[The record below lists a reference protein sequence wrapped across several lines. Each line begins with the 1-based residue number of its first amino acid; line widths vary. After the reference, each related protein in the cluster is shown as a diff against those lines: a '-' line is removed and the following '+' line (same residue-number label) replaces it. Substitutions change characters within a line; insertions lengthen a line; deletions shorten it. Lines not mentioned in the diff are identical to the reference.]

1 VVGLR
6 LAVQAALHH
15 QLGEAGA
22 VAARLGLQPE
32 EVVGGELVALHAE
45 AARVR
50 VVGALQ
56 RHPRARAG
64 RLRDLQLD
72 LVGGEAGRV
81 VVQVLDLQL
90 DHTDLHGAGHH
101 LQRDHALGA
110 LAAQQVPVDLLLGH
124 QQARAR
130 VDVHQ
135 VRGRVGDHPEGGG
148 LAGVQHEA
156 SLPGVLAD
164 VRDHRAGALLLLHR
178 VLQVNQGSCPGPQQG
193 EQDGEKNI
201 HLPVPHTWRPASLL
215 AAC

>member
-15 QLGEAGA
+15 QLGEARA

-32 EVVGGELVALHAE
+32 ELVGGELVALHAE

-64 RLRDLQLD
+64 RLGDLQLD

-81 VVQVLDLQL
+81 VVQVLDLHL
-90 DHTDLHGAGHH
+90 DHADFHGAGHH

-110 LAAQQVPVDLLLGH
+110 LPAQQVPVDLLLGH

-130 VDVHQ
+130 ADVHQ
-135 VRGRVGDHPEGGG
+135 VRGGVGDHPEGGG

-156 SLPGVLAD
+156 GIPRVLGD
-164 VRDHRAGALLLLHR
+164 VGDHRAGALLLLHR
-178 VLQVNQGSCPGPQQG
+178 VLQVDQGPGPGAQQPG
-193 EQDGEKNI
+193 EQDGEHI
-201 HLPVPHTWRPASLL
+201 HLLARQAVRPP